1 VLRGLQHDAE
11 FKRPEDFK
19 DDLLA
24 DVVDDVKEV

>member
-11 FKRPEDFK
+11 FKRLKDFK

-24 DVVDDVKEV
+24 DVVDNVKEV